1 MAIKPSADG
10 QGITLMKLDKVEWWS
25 TQHTDMLHKWDTAY
39 RFASLYSPRS
49 RSPDRLGP
57 CSQSLLSYLHLS
69 CTFPQTPS
77 RSPAW
82 CSTRGPVSSSGKVS
96 PVCREH
102 CRQPVSPS
110 TLPST
115 LPKHTQTHVST
126 SPPLT
131 GRCHT
136 GRQLHSLVWQL
147 SSNQRSSSLSTETWP
162 RGYHCHTACT
172 PLGTHSYMHANTQS
186 SEEGGPRQAGRGG
199 NCVGEIVVY
208 GSRVMGK

>member
-1 MAIKPSADG
+1 MVIYAAWD
-10 QGITLMKLDKVEWWS
+10 
-25 TQHTDMLHKWDTAY
+25 TQTHTDMLHKWDTAC
-39 RFASLYSPRS
+39 RFASLYSP
-49 RSPDRLGP
+49 PLP
-57 CSQSLLSYLHLS
+57 FVLQTCLAHVLTLS
-69 CTFPQTPS
+69 CLTSPFLHFSQTPN

-82 CSTRGPVSSSGKVS
+82 CSARGPVSSSGKVS

-115 LPKHTQTHVST
+115 VPKHTQTHVST

-162 RGYHCHTACT
+162 WGYHCHTACT
-172 PLGTHSYMHANTQS
+172 PWNTLVHAHKHT
-186 SEEGGPRQAGRGG
+186 ELRGRGTKT
-199 NCVGEIVVY
+199 
-208 GSRVMGK
+208 SWTRR